1 MTMAE
6 LDFDLSDF
14 DGFWTSSEDN
24 RQRAFA
30 QLRSLDQPAFFEE
43 RELEIANIAP
53 GPGYWAIVRYA
64 DIIEASR
71 HPELFCSGQGIRV
84 TDLPPE
90 MMEFFG
96 SMIALDDPRHA
107 RLRKLVSAGF
117 TPRMLAQVEDGV
129 RRAAREIV
137 DLAAPAGRC
146 DFVEDIAAR
155 LPLRIIC
162 EMMAIPEDRFEEV
175 LTATNI
181 ILSDGDPEYVPEGE
195 DPIVA
200 FIQAGADL
208 AQIMDD
214 VAESRVGKVGDDLTT
229 LLVNAEIDGDRLTRQ
244 EIASFFILLCA
255 AGNETT
261 RTAISWGL
269 VLLTQNP
276 DQRQIWLDDLDGV
289 TSTAVEEI
297 VRFSSPVKHFRRT
310 VTRDGTTLAGHEFS
324 AGDKIVLWYNS
335 ANRDESVF
343 EDAHSFDVRR
353 DPNPHIGFGGP
364 GPHFCLGAHLARR
377 ELSVIF
383 RELLTRVPDIEAVS
397 EPDRLRS
404 PFVNGVKHLE
414 CEFTPI
420 GARDVP

>member
-1 MTMAE
+1 MVE

-14 DGFWTSSEDN
+14 DGFWTSPEDN

-30 QLRSLDQPAFFEE
+30 ELRALDQPAFFEE
-43 RELEIANIAP
+43 REIEAANIPP

-64 DIIEASR
+64 DIVEVSR
-71 HPELFCSGQGIRV
+71 HPELFCSGQGIRI

-96 SMIALDDPRHA
+96 SMIAMDDPRHA

-117 TPRMLAQVEDGV
+117 TPRMLAKVEDDV

-137 DLAAPAGRC
+137 DRAASVGRC

-162 EMMAIPEDRFEEV
+162 EMMAIPEDRFEDV

-181 ILSDGDPEYVPEGE
+181 ILSDGDPDYVPEGS
-195 DPIVA
+195 DPISA

-208 AQIMDD
+208 AQLMDD
-214 VAESRVGKVGDDLTT
+214 VAESKVGRVGDDLVT

-269 VLLTQNP
+269 VMLTENP
-276 DQRQIWLDDLDGV
+276 DQRRIWLDDLDGV
-289 TSTAVEEI
+289 TPTAVEEI
-297 VRFSSPVKHFRRT
+297 VRLASPVMHFRRT
-310 VTRDGTTLAGHEFS
+310 VTTDGTMLAGREFA

-343 EDAHSFDVRR
+343 DDPHSFDVRR

-383 RELLTRVPDIEAVS
+383 RELLTRVPDIEAVG

-404 PFVNGVKHLE
+404 PFVNGIKHLA
-414 CEFTPI
+414 CELTPI
-420 GARDVP
+420 GA

>member
-1 MTMAE
+1 MVE

-14 DGFWTSSEDN
+14 DGFWTSPEDN

-30 QLRSLDQPAFFEE
+30 ELRALDQPAFFEE
-43 RELEIANIAP
+43 REIEAANIPA

-64 DIIEASR
+64 DIVEVSR
-71 HPELFCSGQGIRV
+71 HPELFCSGQGIRI

-96 SMIALDDPRHA
+96 SMIAMDDPRHA

-117 TPRMLAQVEDGV
+117 TPRMLAKVEDDV

-137 DLAAPAGRC
+137 DRAASVGRC

-162 EMMAIPEDRFEEV
+162 EMMAIPEDRFEDV

-181 ILSDGDPEYVPEGE
+181 ILSDGDPDHVPEGS
-195 DPIVA
+195 DPITA

-208 AQIMDD
+208 AQLMDD
-214 VAESRVGKVGDDLTT
+214 VAESKIGRVGDDLVT

-255 AGNETT
+255 ADNETT

-269 VLLTQNP
+269 VMLTKNP
-276 DQRQIWLDDLDGV
+276 DQRRIWLDDLDGV
-289 TSTAVEEI
+289 TPTAVEEI
-297 VRFSSPVKHFRRT
+297 VRLASPVMHFRRT
-310 VTRDGTTLAGHEFS
+310 VTTDGTMLAGREFA

-343 EDAHSFDVRR
+343 DDPHSFDVRR

-364 GPHFCLGAHLARR
+364 GPHFCLGAHPARR

-383 RELLTRVPDIEAVS
+383 RELLTRVPDIEAVG

-404 PFVNGVKHLE
+404 PFVNGIKHLA
-414 CEFTPI
+414 CELTPV
-420 GARDVP
+420 GA